1 MLSEFV
7 QEFCFQMVFAC
18 ILSAAQHT
26 SAGLHGADVGLCAD
40 LRSASHGVLFVCVFD
55 YAHVI
60 QRPAEVA
67 LFCWALHAKTNA
79 RTHAVEPSVDLALQP
94 FVGGKGVPHALL
106 VFQQFGHVRV

>member
-40 LRSASHGVLFVCVFD
+40 LRSASHGVLFVRVFD
-55 YAHVI
+55 
-60 QRPAEVA
+60 
-67 LFCWALHAKTNA
+67 
-79 RTHAVEPSVDLALQP
+79 
-94 FVGGKGVPHALL
+94 
-106 VFQQFGHVRV
+106 